1 MEPLHAGQLP
11 DRWQLT
17 GACAAPAGGQ
27 RATVEDR
34 ATRNQSKCGGF
45 EGGPLVFCPY
55 DTVTD
60 AILTRYEERKA
71 KKKEAKRKEAQAQQL
86 VQAHVQQ
93 DNVWEQ
99 CFL

>member
-1 MEPLHAGQLP
+1 MPP
-11 DRWQLT
+11 TYLT
-17 GACAAPAGGQ
+17 HDD
-27 RATVEDR
+27 VD
-34 ATRNQSKCGGF
+34 S
-45 EGGPLVFCPY
+45 
-55 DTVTD
+55 
-60 AILTRYEERKA
+60 ILTRYEERKA